1 MNYVATIGLEVHVQL
16 KTCSKMFCASA
27 VKFGA
32 EPNTN
37 TCPICLGLPG
47 ALPVMNHEAL
57 RLTVLTGLM
66 LGCDIAPV
74 SKFDRKN
81 YFYPDMPKNYQI
93 SQYDMP
99 LCTNGSVPLHDLAY
113 PKDAQKTITTPDR
126 EVHLVR
132 IHLEEDVAKSF
143 HFENAT
149 GIDFNR
155 AGTPLMEIVTQPEIY
170 SPEEAFAFLTALK
183 QILIYGD
190 VSDADMEKGQLRCDC
205 NVSVR
210 PEEQTELG
218 AKIEIK
224 NMNSISGV
232 RRALAYE
239 IQRQIGLLKSSERL
253 EQETRGWDDTAGE
266 TFLMRTKEFAHDYR
280 YFPDPD
286 LVPVKTDVLL
296 ADVRQRV
303 PELPK
308 AKRAR
313 FVQQYHVSPYD
324 AGVLANDLDLARYFE
339 VAAKGA
345 QKPKNVANWIL
356 NDLQNA
362 LTAAGKTVHDCPIP
376 PETIDELVNL
386 IDSGKISGKQGKE
399 VFAEMFATG
408 KRAAAIVK
416 EKGIEQL
423 SDSSAIEALCDEV
436 IQANPKPVADFK
448 AGNVASLN
456 FLKGQVI
463 KLSKGKANPQL
474 VGEILER
481 KLKVSTGVLSG
492 APSLGPLAVQIN
504 QSARWRHEFREI
516 FAVASRMVKRV
527 QTRIHCR
534 LGQRDATR
542 ARFVCENDFIP
553 LDRGNLIIETRYRPA
568 TEKCTCGFW
577 RIEDRRLDFV
587 LSRDATH

>member
-1 MNYVATIGLEVHVQL
+1 MNYLTTIGLEVHVQL
-16 KTCSKMFCASA
+16 KTRSKMFCASP
-27 VKFGA
+27 VEFGG
-32 EPNTN
+32 EPNTH

-57 RLTVLTGLM
+57 RMTVLTGLM
-66 LGCDIAPV
+66 LGCDIAPIC
-74 SKFDRKN
+74 KFDRKN

-113 PKDAQKTITTPDR
+113 PKDAQKNIAIPDK

-143 HFENAT
+143 HFENST

-155 AGTPLMEIVTQPEIY
+155 AGTPLMEIVTQPEIN

-183 QILIYGD
+183 QILIYGE

-205 NVSVR
+205 NVSLR
-210 PEEQTELG
+210 PETQTEFG

-224 NMNSISGV
+224 NLNSISGV

-239 IQRQIGLLKSSERL
+239 IQRQVNALESGEKL
-253 EQETRGWDDTAGE
+253 EQETRGWDDAAGE

-286 LVPVKTDVLL
+286 LVPVKTDVLV
-296 ADVRQRV
+296 AEVRDRV

-313 FVQQYHVSPYD
+313 FVQQYQVSPYD
-324 AGVLANDLDLARYFE
+324 AAVLANDLELAEYFE
-339 VAAKGA
+339 AAAKGA
-345 QKPKNVANWIL
+345 KKPKNIANWIL

-362 LTAAGKTVHDCPIP
+362 ISAAGKNIHDCPIP
-376 PETIDELVNL
+376 PEALDELVNL

-423 SDSSAIEALCDEV
+423 SDSSAIEAFCDEV
-436 IQANPKPVADFK
+436 IAANPKPVADFK
-448 AGNVASLN
+448 ARNVASLN

-481 KLKVSTGVLSG
+481 KLKV
-492 APSLGPLAVQIN
+492 
-504 QSARWRHEFREI
+504 
-516 FAVASRMVKRV
+516 
-527 QTRIHCR
+527 
-534 LGQRDATR
+534 
-542 ARFVCENDFIP
+542 
-553 LDRGNLIIETRYRPA
+553 
-568 TEKCTCGFW
+568 
-577 RIEDRRLDFV
+577 
-587 LSRDATH
+587 

>member
-1 MNYVATIGLEVHVQL
+1 MNYLATIGLEVHVQL
-16 KTCSKMFCASA
+16 KTRSKMFCASP
-27 VKFGA
+27 VEFGA
-32 EPNTN
+32 EPNTH

-57 RLTVLTGLM
+57 RKTVLTGLM
-66 LGCDIAPV
+66 LGCDIAPIC
-74 SKFDRKN
+74 KFDRKN

-99 LCTNGSVPLHDLAY
+99 LCTNGNVALHDLAY
-113 PKDAQKTITTPDR
+113 PKDAQKNIATPDR
-126 EVHLVR
+126 EVQLVR

-143 HFENAT
+143 HFENGT

-155 AGTPLMEIVTQPEIY
+155 AGTPLMEIVTQPEIN

-183 QILIYGD
+183 QILIYGE

-205 NVSVR
+205 NISMR
-210 PEEQTELG
+210 PETQTEFG

-224 NMNSISGV
+224 NLNSISGV

-239 IQRQIGLLKSSERL
+239 IQRQVSALESGEQL
-253 EQETRGWDDTAGE
+253 EQETRGWDDAAGE

-286 LVPVKTDVLL
+286 LVPVKTDVLV
-296 ADVRQRV
+296 AEVRDRV

-324 AGVLANDLDLARYFE
+324 AAVLANDLELAEYFE
-339 VAAKGA
+339 AAAKGA
-345 QKPKNVANWIL
+345 KKAKNIANWIL
-356 NDLQNA
+356 NDLRNA
-362 LTAAGKTVHDCPIP
+362 ISAAGRNIHDCPIP
-376 PETIDELVNL
+376 PEALDELVNL

-408 KRAAAIVK
+408 KRASAIVK

-436 IQANPKPVADFK
+436 IAANPKPVADFK

-481 KLKVSTGVLSG
+481 KLKG
-492 APSLGPLAVQIN
+492 
-504 QSARWRHEFREI
+504 
-516 FAVASRMVKRV
+516 
-527 QTRIHCR
+527 
-534 LGQRDATR
+534 
-542 ARFVCENDFIP
+542 
-553 LDRGNLIIETRYRPA
+553 
-568 TEKCTCGFW
+568 
-577 RIEDRRLDFV
+577 
-587 LSRDATH
+587 

>member
-1 MNYVATIGLEVHVQL
+1 MNYIAAIGLEVHVQL
-16 KTCSKMFCASA
+16 KTRSKMFCGCP
-27 VKFGA
+27 VEFGA
-32 EPNTN
+32 EPNAH
-37 TCPICLGLPG
+37 TCPTCLGLPG

-57 RLTVLTGLM
+57 HMAVLTGLM
-66 LGCDIAPV
+66 LDCDIAPV
-74 SKFDRKN
+74 CKFDRKN

-99 LCTNGSVPLHDLAY
+99 LSVNGAVPLHDLAY
-113 PKDAQKTITTPDR
+113 PKDAQKNIAAPDK

-143 HFENAT
+143 HFESST

-155 AGTPLMEIVTQPEIY
+155 AGTPLMEIVTQPEIS
-170 SPEEAFAFLTALK
+170 SPEEAFAFLTSLR
-183 QILIYGD
+183 QILIYGA

-210 PEEQTELG
+210 PDRQVELG

-239 IQRQIGLLKSSERL
+239 IQRQVQALERGEKL
-253 EQETRGWDDTAGE
+253 QQETRGWDDGAGE

-286 LVPVKTDVLL
+286 LVPVKSEVLL
-296 ADVRQRV
+296 AEVRARV

-308 AKRAR
+308 AKRSR
-313 FVQQYHVSPYD
+313 FVEQYEVSSYD
-324 AGVLANDLDLARYFE
+324 AGVLADDLELARYFE
-339 VAAKGA
+339 KAATGA
-345 QKPKNVANWIL
+345 KKPKNIANWIL
-356 NDLQNA
+356 NDLQNV
-362 LTAAGKTVHDCPIP
+362 LSTAGKTIRECPIP
-376 PETIDELVNL
+376 PEALDELVNL

-408 KRAAAIVK
+408 KGAPIIVK

-423 SDSSAIEALCDEV
+423 SDTSAIEKFCDEV
-436 IQANPKPVADFK
+436 IEANPKPAADFK
-448 AGNVASLN
+448 GGNAASLN
-456 FLKGQVI
+456 FLKGQVM

-481 KLKVSTGVLSG
+481 KLKG
-492 APSLGPLAVQIN
+492 
-504 QSARWRHEFREI
+504 
-516 FAVASRMVKRV
+516 
-527 QTRIHCR
+527 
-534 LGQRDATR
+534 
-542 ARFVCENDFIP
+542 
-553 LDRGNLIIETRYRPA
+553 
-568 TEKCTCGFW
+568 
-577 RIEDRRLDFV
+577 
-587 LSRDATH
+587 